1 MGSAV
6 MVNTLGSTIRELR
19 KQKGLSVPK
28 LAAQISLSQSY
39 LYDLEH
45 DRRVPSVP
53 ILQRLAAFF
62 GVTTDELMSTEYKNA
77 PTDVAGEGDGTRRI
91 ISMEDWIK
99 VPVVSREWTACCGA
113 GITAEDIT
121 SWDDGIILFPR
132 TELHRFDDMRRP
144 FAVHCE
150 GDCMESAGIFD
161 GDLAVVNPAEEP
173 VQGAIVLVT
182 LGGSLSLKRY
192 YSMPNGDV
200 VLQSDHG
207 KTRLTPEQMERD
219 EFFVCGVLAG
229 THRGRPKA
237 LPL

>member
-1 MGSAV
+1 MFSIGKIIAAER
-6 MVNTLGSTIRELR
+6 I
-19 KQKGLSVPK
+19 KHGLSREALAEQLGIATETLARYERGNRIPK
-28 LAAQISLSQSY
+28 VDTMQKLCEI
-39 LYDLEH
+39 
-45 DRRVPSVP
+45 
-53 ILQRLAAFF
+53 F
-62 GVTTDELMSTEYKNA
+62 GVSADYFAPSAGNKNA
-77 PTDVAGEGDGTRRI
+77 PTETGEGKKERRI
-91 ISMEDWIK
+91 ISMEDWIQ
-99 VPVVSREWTACCGA
+99 VPIVSREWTACCGA

-121 SWDDGIILFPR
+121 SWDDGIIFFPR

-173 VQGAIVLVT
+173 VQGAIVLVSIA
-182 LGGSLSLKRY
+182 GSLSLKRFY
-192 YSMPNGDV
+192 TTPGGDV
-200 VLQSDHG
+200 ILRSDLG
-207 KTRLTPEQMERD
+207 QTRYTPEMMERD

>member
-1 MGSAV
+1 MSWD
-6 MVNTLGSTIRELR
+6 TLGQKIKYAREKARLTQEELGKAFGKSKWTVLR
-19 KQKGLSVPK
+19 IEQDKAEP
-28 LAAQISLSQSY
+28 SY
-39 LYDLEH
+39 ADLEKIAH
-45 DRRVPSVP
+45 
-53 ILQRLAAFF
+53 AT
-62 GVTTDELMSTEYKNA
+62 GVSARDLLDPHWPEHITLNTDADNNKN
-77 PTDVAGEGDGTRRI
+77 RRI